1 MLSSLEKSKM
11 QPIEVRAG
19 SSVGFKSEE
28 GPWVFFC
35 SDFPGSCCQE
45 CHDKNYL
52 IVLYPWSIYSVG
64 KRDRMPDLSLG
75 LRAEVCCARFHFVRD
90 LPREWW
96 IKLYAK
102 KHNWSEA
109 EAERLAQSTPENY
122 FRIWGDISNKR
133 DGATV
138 HRSTGTKR
146 VTTAKNCPS
155 CGDKWDGFTCN
166 NCGHSG

>member
-1 MLSSLEKSKM
+1 M

-75 LRAEVCCARFHFVRD
+75 LRAEVCCAHFHFVRD

-96 IKLYAK
+96 IKHYAK

-109 EAERLAQSTPENY
+109 EAERLAQSTPESY

-133 DGATV
+133 DSVPRSTGP
-138 HRSTGTKR
+138 RSTGTKR